1 MLRVYADEFRGR
13 EESLLTDRHPRRGAR
28 MELKSLGAITLFAED
43 LAATSAFYR
52 DALGLQSIYEDANS
66 TVFDFGNTVVN
77 VLDAS
82 EAPELVEPAVVAPPD
97 AGARQLLSIWV
108 DDVDAVCAELTRRG
122 VELVNGPVDRP
133 WGKRTASFADPAGNL
148 WEVAQDI

>member
-1 MLRVYADEFRGR
+1 MQ
-13 EESLLTDRHPRRGAR
+13 
-28 MELKSLGAITLFAED
+28 LKSLGAITLFAED

-82 EAPELVEPAVVAPPD
+82 EAPGLVEPAVVAPPD

-108 DDVDAVCAELTRRG
+108 DDVDAVCAELRARG

>member
-1 MLRVYADEFRGR
+1 MQ
-13 EESLLTDRHPRRGAR
+13 
-28 MELKSLGAITLFAED
+28 LKSLGAITLFAED

-52 DALGLQSIYEDANS
+52 DALGLQSIYDDANS

>member
-1 MLRVYADEFRGR
+1 MQ
-13 EESLLTDRHPRRGAR
+13 
-28 MELKSLGAITLFAED
+28 LKSLGAITLFAED